1 MTTRT
6 LEVERSTSTAH
17 RLAYYDGVCGNIH
30 GHNMEWEVEVEVSM
44 AGVGD
49 DNMPLDLKD
58 ISGLIDEVDHAVIFG
73 RDDELLRFVY
83 EHSDVLHH
91 EELDEPDYPIDSETQ
106 FMFTD
111 DIDPIGEVF
120 VFAGDPTC
128 EVLSQWMA
136 DRLVN
141 EIKAVTD
148 AEVTVY
154 ETDKYGISTS
164 ASGCTC
170 GENDACDVCGGN

>member
-30 GHNMEWEVEVEVSM
+30 GHNMEWKVEVEVSM
-44 AGVGD
+44 AGTGD
-49 DNMPLDLKD
+49 GNMPLDLKD
-58 ISGLIDEVDHAVIFG
+58 ISSRIDEVDHAVIFG

-91 EELDEPDYPIDSETQ
+91 DELDDPDYPINSSTQ
-106 FMFTD
+106 FMFSD
-111 DIDPIGEVF
+111 DIEPLGDVF

-128 EVLSQWMA
+128 EVLCQWMA

-141 EIKAVTD
+141 SIEAVTS

-154 ETDKYGISTS
+154 ETDKYGITGS
-164 ASGCTC
+164 AS
-170 GENDACDVCGGN
+170 AGGN